1 MAVWAW
7 AMAARA
13 ERWPGQPWVNAS
25 RSIAAIAV
33 IVNSLWVNSS
43 WNYVRTAK
51 LPVMKS
57 PESMIP
63 EGPWAEVLREFMH
76 HLAYARGL
84 SVHSLRAY
92 AGDLRR
98 WSEWM
103 AQEAPDVVQLETLD
117 ARMLGIFIGDLA
129 AGGLAARSCA
139 RVVASLRAFGRFL
152 QESERLSYNPAASLR
167 GPRLP
172 ARLPHYLED
181 EEIDQLL
188 AAPQGDDEQALRD
201 RAILEMLY
209 STGMRVS
216 ELVGLDDARIH
227 LAEAMVVVQGKGN
240 KERLAPLGR
249 PAVAALTAYRS
260 LRDLVHPKRQNDAT
274 FLSLRGN
281 RFNDRDVRRRLD
293 HYLDVCGLSRKTTPH
308 TLRHTFATHLLKKG
322 ADIRAVQELLGHAS
336 LNSTQVYTHLS
347 LEHLREIYGIAHP
360 RARST

>member
-1 MAVWAW
+1 
-7 AMAARA
+7 
-13 ERWPGQPWVNAS
+13 
-25 RSIAAIAV
+25 
-33 IVNSLWVNSS
+33 
-43 WNYVRTAK
+43 
-51 LPVMKS
+51 MKS

-63 EGPWAEVLREFMH
+63 DGPWAQVLRDFLH

-84 SVHSLRAY
+84 SLHSLRAY
-92 AGDLRR
+92 AGDLKR
-98 WSEWM
+98 WANWM
-103 AQEAPDVVQLETLD
+103 GEEASDVLTLEAID

-129 AGGLAARSCA
+129 ASGLAARSCA

-152 QESERLSYNPAASLR
+152 QETERLSYNPAAALR

-172 ARLPHYLED
+172 SRLPHYLED
-181 EEIDQLL
+181 EEIEQLL

-209 STGMRVS
+209 STGIRVS

-227 LAEAMVVVQGKGN
+227 LQEGMVVVLGKGN

-249 PAVAALTAYRS
+249 PAISALVAYQQTRN
-260 LRDLVHPKRQNDAT
+260 LVHPNRPDDAT
-274 FLSLRGN
+274 FVSLRGN
-281 RFNDRDVRRRLD
+281 RFSDRDVRRRLV
-293 HYLDVCGLSRKTTPH
+293 HYLDLCGLSRKTTPH

-360 RARST
+360 RAQVSGY